1 MVVLCKV
8 VPSNVKDGN
17 EGKLSVVKGVCKSWK
32 RRLSMVEGA
41 CTYGDRIMGIKVI

>member
-17 EGKLSVVKGVCKSWK
+17 EGKLKGVCKSWK

-41 CTYGDRIMGIKVI
+41 CTYGDRIMGIRVI